1 MASGKDAKQR
11 RQAQNRAQR
20 ERLAARRDAA
30 KSKSSSS
37 AASAASSP
45 PKSRW
50 QKLLAPPPAKA
61 AKASAGAGGGNGSTA
76 PKSSRPVRPGPA
88 FLRRFGYEEPG
99 GRAVHF
105 ALVLTVAAS
114 LMALFYP
121 IIGVNVHDKVPPSKP
136 PKGTPPDVTHITHHV
151 TILQYQGSKAILLI
165 AAPVV
170 VALVTVLL
178 SRPGTRKRTWGFG
191 ALALFVWVILGGIGI
206 FYFVP
211 AAAMG
216 FGWWQAGK
224 EEREARMAQA
234 QKAREA
240 RQRGAARGTAAKPAS
255 PFGGL
260 FKRRDVVDT
269 TATETDT
276 GDTGGDDEVTDAYDD
291 DAAELADD
299 AAAAEEPPAGGA
311 PRARRAKPTKADV
324 AAAIEAGRRGQRRG
338 SKDVRR

>member
-20 ERLAARRDAA
+20 ERLAARSDAA
-30 KSKSSSS
+30 KTKASPSATSSGKGDG
-37 AASAASSP
+37 A

-50 QKLLAPPPAKA
+50 QKLLGPPPARASSGSA
-61 AKASAGAGGGNGSTA
+61 AGTPARARQG
-76 PKSSRPVRPGPA
+76 RPGPA

-105 ALVLTVAAS
+105 AVVLTVAAS
-114 LMALFYP
+114 VMALLYP
-121 IIGVNVHDKVPPSKP
+121 TVPLDAAGHAAKKGEKVVSK
-136 PKGTPPDVTHITHHV
+136 VTLLH
-151 TILQYQGSKAILLI
+151 YQGAKALLLI
-165 AAPVV
+165 GAPVV
-170 VALVTVLL
+170 VALITVLL

-191 ALALFVWVILGGIGI
+191 ALALFIWVILGGIGI

-234 QKAREA
+234 QKARE
-240 RQRGAARGTAAKPAS
+240 QRLSGAKGGRASAAAKPAS

-269 TATETDT
+269 TATEVDDDVA
-276 GDTGGDDEVTDAYDD
+276 GPEDLGEPDPGDDAREVDAPTA
-291 DAAELADD
+291 DAPAE
-299 AAAAEEPPAGGA
+299 
-311 PRARRAKPTKADV
+311 RARRPKPTKADV

-338 SKDVRR
+338 SGR